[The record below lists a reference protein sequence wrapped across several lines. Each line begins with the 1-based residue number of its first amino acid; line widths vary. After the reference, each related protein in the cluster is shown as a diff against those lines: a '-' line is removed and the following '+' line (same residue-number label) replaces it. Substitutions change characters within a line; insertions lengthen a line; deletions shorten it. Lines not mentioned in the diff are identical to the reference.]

1 MNKQE
6 QIVNTALN
14 LFYSKGL
21 HAVGIN
27 EILAVSGV
35 AKKTLY
41 NHFESKDELII
52 ACLKKRDENFN
63 DWLEQVCD
71 KPNAIDVANA
81 LFSGLSQW
89 FNNQVPE
96 LGNFNGCFFINTA
109 AEYPNESHP
118 IAAQCKAHKQG
129 VIELILN
136 ALLATPQLKNNKAKA
151 SDIAQTLFTLKEG
164 LICQARVMHTNT
176 FPMPSNQF
184 IERLILM

>member
-63 DWLEQVCD
+63 DWLEQFCD

-96 LGNFNGCFFINTA
+96 LGNFNGCF
-109 AEYPNESHP
+109 
-118 IAAQCKAHKQG
+118 
-129 VIELILN
+129 
-136 ALLATPQLKNNKAKA
+136 
-151 SDIAQTLFTLKEG
+151 
-164 LICQARVMHTNT
+164 
-176 FPMPSNQF
+176 
-184 IERLILM
+184 